1 MIWVKPDIPAD
12 ERHVS
17 MMLGFLAQDI
27 RQALAG
33 SDWHGLRMS
42 HFRVLSG
49 VPTEGGVTIT
59 ELAERVSM
67 TKQGCG
73 QFVTQLCETGHLET
87 RPNPADRR
95 TRVVVRT
102 PLGRRTMRRVI
113 ARNEQLERIWARK
126 VGPKRYA
133 QFRAVLEELAHT

>member
-1 MIWVKPDIPAD
+1 MTWVKPDIPTD

-27 RQALAG
+27 RQALGG
-33 SDWHGLRMS
+33 SDWHGLRLS

-49 VPTEGGVTIT
+49 VPNDGGVTIT
-59 ELAERVSM
+59 ELAERVGM

-133 QFRAVLEELAHT
+133 QFRTVLEELAHS

>member
-1 MIWVKPDIPAD
+1 MTWVKPEVPPD

-27 RQALAG
+27 RQAFAG
-33 SDWHGLRMS
+33 SDWHGLRQS

-49 VPTEGGVTIT
+49 VPADRGVTIT

-73 QFVTQLCETGHLET
+73 QFVTQLCETGHLEI

-113 ARNEQLERIWARK
+113 ARNEQLERIWARR
-126 VGPKRYA
+126 VGPRRYA
-133 QFRAVLEELAHT
+133 QFRAVLEELAHG

>member
-1 MIWVKPDIPAD
+1 MTWVKPFIPPE
-12 ERHVS
+12 ERHVG

-27 RQALAG
+27 RAAFAA
-33 SDWHGLRMS
+33 SDWHGLRQS

-49 VPTEGGVTIT
+49 VPAEGVTIT

-73 QFVTQLCETGHLET
+73 QFVAQLCETGHLAT
-87 RPNPADRR
+87 RPDPKDRR
-95 TRVVVRT
+95 SRIVVRT
-102 PLGRRTMRRVI
+102 PLGRRTMHRVI
-113 ARNEQLERIWARK
+113 ARTEQLERIWARR

-133 QFRAVLEELAHT
+133 QFRAVLEELAHD